1 MDGTAVFNGTNGTV
15 YLTTDDEELQIGSLQ
30 TFSLHQTNQVED
42 IDEAEFLG
50 KKKRV
55 VGYELTGTLTKFKVD
70 HAILD
75 IMQEYKDGNTPDIY
89 FTAKAYNP
97 NTSRVEMLKVIGVT
111 FNEADIM
118 NLEQKTTTK
127 EEIPFAAEDYKWIAL
142 V

>member
-1 MDGTAVFNGTNGTV
+1 MNGTAVFNGTNGNV
-15 YLTTDDEELQIGSLQ
+15 WLSTDSSEVQLGSMQ
-30 TFSLHQTNQVED
+30 SFSLHQTNQTED

-55 VGYELTGTLTKFKVD
+55 VGYELTGTLTKLKID

-75 IMQEYKDGNTPDIY
+75 IMQEYKNGNTPDIY
-89 FTAKAYNP
+89 FTASAYNP
-97 NTSRVEMLKVIGVT
+97 NTSRMEVLKVIGVT

-118 NLEQKTTTK
+118 NLEQKTVTK